1 MRTKILATSILSCL
15 TFFGFAQ
22 VETAVLE
29 QPFRLKADGNFID
42 VEQVGHAAPY
52 LYDYNKDGK
61 LDLLVG
67 YFGEERLATDQIRPG
82 HSLTEGGCNIY
93 LNKGTNEKPEYTYT
107 GKVQAGGRMA
117 FVPCDCC
124 VGFVPRM
131 ADLDDDGIDDL
142 VSGSFPG
149 QAYFFKGLGTGMYAT
164 FEFLRDE
171 NGVALNPG
179 HTTTV
184 VPFDWDADG
193 DLDLVW
199 GVRFKGVFLS
209 KNEGTTTKPAY
220 TEPIKIETLSYAEG
234 REKLSSNTVPADWDN
249 DGLFDLICG
258 TESGD
263 VIFYKNTG
271 KKGQPDF
278 SSKPEILI
286 QNKHNH
292 SSAKEGDDRPHGFRS
307 KVFVHDYNGDG
318 KMDLLVGDIYSTKE
332 TIKELSPEQLATKN
346 ALEEKAYAE
355 YEKNSDFNT
364 KYYEYTEQEAK
375 RLMAENPDL
384 TDTEASALAWN
395 NMPEEMLKAY
405 QDYTDEQKKMWAFSD
420 DYLTEKR
427 YSHGYVWVYLR
438 KQNLDK
444 E

>member
-1 MRTKILATSILSCL
+1 MKFNILTTSVFLYVSAVC
-15 TFFGFAQ
+15 FAQ
-22 VETAVLE
+22 VETTVLE
-29 QPFRLKADGNFID
+29 QPFRLQADGKLID
-42 VEQVGHAAPY
+42 VEEVGHSAPC

-67 YFGEERLATDQIRPG
+67 YFGKERLETDKIRPG
-82 HSLTEGGCNIY
+82 HCLTEGGCNIY
-93 LNKGTNEKPEYTYT
+93 LNKGTNEAPEYTYT
-107 GKVQAGGRMA
+107 GKVKTGGRMA
-117 FVPCDCC
+117 YVPCDCC
-124 VGFVPRM
+124 VGFVPRA
-131 ADLDDDGIDDL
+131 ADLDGDGIDDL

-149 QAYFFKGLGTGMYAT
+149 QAYFFKGLGTGMYAP

-209 KNEGTTTKPAY
+209 ENKGSVKSPAFTKPV
-220 TEPIKIETLSYAEG
+220 KIETQSYTEG

-263 VIFYKNTG
+263 VIFYKNMG

-286 QNKHNH
+286 LNKHDHMNTMEGA
-292 SSAKEGDDRPHGFRS
+292 SSPHGYRT

-318 KMDLLVGDIYSTKE
+318 KMDLLVGDVYSTKE
-332 TIKELSPEQLATKN
+332 ILKELSSKELADMK
-346 ALEEKAYAE
+346 ALEEKAYASW
-355 YEKNSDFNT
+355 EKNSDFLN
-364 KYYEYTEQEAK
+364 KYHEYTGEETK

-384 TDTEASALAWN
+384 TDTEAAGLAWN

-405 QDYTDEQKKMWAFSD
+405 QEYSDESAKEWEFMDK
-420 DYLTEKR
+420 YRTEKS
-427 YSHGYVWVYLR
+427 YNHGYVWVYLR
-438 KQNLDK
+438 K
-444 E
+444 